1 MEDGYV
7 PLMLLWISYLY
18 MPVAVAVYLYHRER
32 PSIKHRLPIGTAS
45 AGLFASIYCL
55 AQPLCAY
62 FSESTSCGITEII
75 AQPTNVS
82 HDRVAVW
89 NYFRG
94 MIIPSIQVP
103 VGICVCVLWNFPHIL
118 LLALHATT
126 ISQLSYA
133 ECITM
138 DFFNL
143 IMCISIGQAAV
154 LLVGCLFI
162 GHQLRHTTDT
172 YHVRWSYVY
181 TSMYMVA
188 CSSLCLVYWLV
199 STYSSALTGFH
210 VIEVM
215 TTQGLQGIVFF
226 NILLPLVSAYK
237 DRHKVKDLTGST
249 SLQVNWDSY
258 LQSNEAYLSYMEFCH
273 GHTAILLA
281 WKASVDFRNGDGKL
295 NVFEVYQMHIAP
307 DGAFTVYDDLPDL
320 LRRKYT
326 KKIHRLR
333 QKASLVMTNVSKVV
347 PMPEIV
353 DADFYEPLRRELVLI
368 MVTSSL
374 ALYEKDELG
383 KDWLSFHTRRR
394 SIHSL
399 EYVQKVASKVDVL
412 RESVAVKQPKAE
424 PLWGSVL
431 HSKSSDTQL
440 VKDEIVNAPEVRLRD
455 VIHVRPSI
463 KATPSDARKS
473 HGNNAKLVPG
483 DVDDLSDDEADDLTA
498 LDGAFL
504 WIFIDVHVDPSTS
517 SQLLTNSSKYR
528 VSYTFFQSNAQLFP
542 LEHTHVLK
550 VLVTPPFVDY
560 VSADMMSFDV
570 VPHVDSL
577 DTTAPCKDDS
587 MSHTALLEEIQRD
600 KAKLAQ
606 QHEAEKQRNDQLC
619 GELSKLI
626 DHVKDQEGAMLQQVK
641 TGQSA
646 TTEVV
651 RLQEKARADAR
662 EKELLLK
669 QVTDADSKYQTLL
682 DNANNKSKACLI
694 Q

>member
-62 FSESTSCGITEII
+62 FSESTSCGSALLILTITSNTAVAVLVWTAFVVLVLYSITEII

-143 IMCISIGQAAV
+143 IMYISIGQAAV

-181 TSMYMVA
+181 TSMYMVM
-188 CSSLCLVYWLV
+188 CSSLCLLYWLV

-281 WKASVDFRNGDGKL
+281 K
-295 NVFEVYQMHIAP
+295 YQMHIAP

-412 RESVAVKQPKAE
+412 RESVVVKQLKAE

-440 VKDEIVNAPEVRLRD
+440 VKDEIVNAPESPRRTAGG
-455 VIHVRPSI
+455 SG
-463 KATPSDARKS
+463 KFATEVPHRIESGSARKS
-473 HGNNAKLVPG
+473 AG
-483 DVDDLSDDEADDLTA
+483 DERRKRGKSQDDGVAAAANDD
-498 LDGAFL
+498 G
-504 WIFIDVHVDPSTS
+504 S
-517 SQLLTNSSKYR
+517 
-528 VSYTFFQSNAQLFP
+528 
-542 LEHTHVLK
+542 
-550 VLVTPPFVDY
+550 
-560 VSADMMSFDV
+560 
-570 VPHVDSL
+570 
-577 DTTAPCKDDS
+577 
-587 MSHTALLEEIQRD
+587 
-600 KAKLAQ
+600 
-606 QHEAEKQRNDQLC
+606 
-619 GELSKLI
+619 G
-626 DHVKDQEGAMLQQVK
+626 GAMRK
-641 TGQSA
+641 IFF
-646 TTEVV
+646 E
-651 RLQEKARADAR
+651 
-662 EKELLLK
+662 
-669 QVTDADSKYQTLL
+669 
-682 DNANNKSKACLI
+682 
-694 Q
+694 